1 MTLNRIQLRLLV
13 VLFDL
18 AQADRP
24 ANVRRIAEV
33 LDVRLGQVATTLSE
47 LDRLGLVHAARVRLS
62 FPGLAI
68 AASAKARLR
77 ALGEVLPL
85 AA

>member
-1 MTLNRIQLRLLV
+1 MTLTNIQARLLV

-33 LDVRLGQVATTLSE
+33 LEVRLGEVATQLNE
-47 LDRLGLVHAARVRLS
+47 LDRLGLVRAARVRLT

-68 AASAKARLR
+68 AAAQKARLR
-77 ALGEVLPL
+77 ARGVCLPL

>member
-1 MTLNRIQLRLLV
+1 MTLTRIQLRLLV

-18 AQADRP
+18 AQADKP

-33 LDVRLGQVATTLSE
+33 LDVRLGQVAVALGE
-47 LDRLGLVHAARVRLS
+47 LDELGFVHAARVRLS
-62 FPGLAI
+62 FPGLAV

-77 ALGEVLPL
+77 AQGEILPL

>member
-1 MTLNRIQLRLLV
+1 MNLTHLQARLLV

-24 ANVRRIAEV
+24 ANVRRIAEA
-33 LDVRLGQVATTLSE
+33 LGARLGEVATALNA
-47 LDRLGLVHAARVRLS
+47 LDELGLVRASRVRLT

-68 AASAKARLR
+68 AAGQKARLR
-77 ALGEVLPL
+77 ARGEVLPV